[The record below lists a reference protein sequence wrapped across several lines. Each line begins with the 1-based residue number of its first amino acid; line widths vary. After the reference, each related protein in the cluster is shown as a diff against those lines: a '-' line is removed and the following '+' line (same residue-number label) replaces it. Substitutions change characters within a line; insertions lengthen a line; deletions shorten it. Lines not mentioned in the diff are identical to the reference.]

1 MSAPEWEGVWT
12 SVGPVLRGLMLE
24 YRPRTDRPA
33 LRSRWEQAVLAQIMD
48 RWGLSPEEYQE
59 KYSLGRSQGSGGRM
73 LGVPGCSREIVEAIR
88 PAQRRS
94 TKRAPLL
101 RPSDPELEEKREVFN
116 AAWQGG
122 REFIRTTVKPRKK
135 CWVRNPDLRITSR
148 QAASQKVTKSMMWEA
163 FKKGYIALAPVGA
176 NMCNHGRKRHQ
187 CPECVGECCPH
198 GRRKERCKECE
209 HQASLCAHGKRKHQ
223 CGVCT
228 SQMRCPH
235 GRHKI
240 RCVQCNDERNRREL
254 DALARNG
261 AAGDPA
267 GARTIRG
274 RSKVLR
280 RKRRPV
286 ADHDMRAGSPTP
298 PPSTITPQGVRPTT
312 RRRSSRSGGALA
324 RRDPVGE
331 EQWLRRGDG

>member
-1 MSAPEWEGVWT
+1 M
-12 SVGPVLRGLMLE
+12 
-24 YRPRTDRPA
+24 
-33 LRSRWEQAVLAQIMD
+33 
-48 RWGLSPEEYQE
+48 
-59 KYSLGRSQGSGGRM
+59 
-73 LGVPGCSREIVEAIR
+73 
-88 PAQRRS
+88 
-94 TKRAPLL
+94 
-101 RPSDPELEEKREVFN
+101 FN

-135 CWVRNPDLRITSR
+135 CWVRNPDLCITSK

-187 CPECVGECCPH
+187 CPKCVGECCPH

-209 HQASLCAHGKRKHQ
+209 HQASLCAHRKRKHQ

-261 AAGDPA
+261 AVGDPA

-280 RKRRPV
+280 RKKRPV

-298 PPSTITPQGVRPTT
+298 PPLHYHPSRCSSNDTEAVKQEWGSAGASRSSGRRTMAPE
-312 RRRSSRSGGALA
+312 RRRLNL
-324 RRDPVGE
+324 P
-331 EQWLRRGDG
+331 